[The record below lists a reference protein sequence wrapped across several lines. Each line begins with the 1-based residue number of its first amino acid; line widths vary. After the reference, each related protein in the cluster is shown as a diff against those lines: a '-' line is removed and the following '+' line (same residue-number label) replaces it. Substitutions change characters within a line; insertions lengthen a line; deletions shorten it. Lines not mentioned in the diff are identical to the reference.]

1 MGTQPR
7 CGARR
12 MSKGP
17 NANSAAVV
25 AAARWLKSQP
35 LPVGSAV
42 DAAKKRFV
50 LTKVEACEAVAL
62 SRGLKVWRDAR

>member
-1 MGTQPR
+1 
-7 CGARR
+7 

-25 AAARWLKSQP
+25 AAARWLKSQRP
-35 LPVGSAV
+35 PAGSAV
-42 DAAKKRFV
+42 VAVTKRFE

-62 SRGLKVWRDAR
+62 SRGLKVWREAR